1 MYDLKFKLKIDGKE
15 EVTTLRDLIKVNQLE
30 GHVNRKSIELSEK
43 QKAWEAQETKFREDW
58 QQRIGM
64 ASTALDAQ
72 EKQLAQQYSSVDWN
86 QLFQQDPGTYAAY
99 QQRFQQA
106 YGELQNQKQALASHV
121 EQTRTQ
127 FRENARPKAAETI
140 RQQHPDLAD
149 PASYSNAL
157 SEMKSFLKG
166 KGAIDASL
174 EALELDPLV
183 FGIVRDAMRY
193 HALASKQ
200 ADVANK
206 VKQAPKLERPDAR
219 TSVGKQQARMNE
231 LNKRAQQGD
240 ESAIAELF
248 FRS

>member
-43 QKAWEAQETKFREDW
+43 QKAWEAQETKLREDW

-72 EKQLAQQYSSVDWN
+72 ERQLQQQYQQVDWN
-86 QLFQQDPGTYAAY
+86 QLFQQDPGSYAAY

-127 FRENARPKAAETI
+127 FRDSARTKAAEAI

-149 PASYSNAL
+149 SASYGNAL
-157 SEMKSFLKG
+157 AEMKSYLKSL
-166 KGAIDASL
+166 GADERNH
-174 EALELDPLV
+174 EALELDPVV
-183 FGIVRDAMRY
+183 FRVVRDAYRFQ
-193 HALASKQ
+193 ALAAKQ

-206 VKQAPKLERPDAR
+206 VKTAPRLERPDAR

-231 LNKRAQQGD
+231 LNKRAQ
-240 ESAIAELF
+240 
-248 FRS
+248 